1 MLQIAICND
10 CMRRTDEHHLKYS
23 TATLHVSP
31 QDSGPPLPRW
41 GAGRLGTRCRL
52 SGLRVG
58 VTAAGFRGIHCA
70 EMSVLRPTASLGL
83 WYRER
88 PVVSRAACGI
98 ASGLWTRERPVVS
111 RAAIAGRRHDRC
123 ADKATPAGAAVRW
136 VGINTDTGRGA
147 VGRVGISTDTGR
159 GVVGRVGISIDTG

>member
-88 PVVSRAACGI
+88 PVVSRAA
-98 ASGLWTRERPVVS
+98 
-111 RAAIAGRRHDRC
+111 IAGRRHDRC